1 MSAESIRIVFP
12 STPNTTQLPYFV
24 AQKKG
29 WLDDL
34 KVAET
39 YVTGDSNAIR
49 AILSG
54 NADFGAVI
62 GTFSVFSALEA
73 GADLRAISSWQPLP
87 DYNVVLGA
95 GKGNKIADLAGKIF
109 ASSGPGGLPDQLPR
123 ILMRKHKIDTSS
135 ARFVQVGGHPARL
148 QAVLGGRADAT
159 LVNSITSVDA
169 LESGRVS
176 LVAKISEEFPKLG
189 LGWNII
195 RQGALNAP
203 EMAATLQI
211 LTTAGIKASR
221 FIMQNPDEAALIL
234 HDRIPTISLE
244 LAKRVVKDLNNDRIW
259 GTKGG
264 ANLETA
270 QFSANLSEELGVIKR
285 PLSVSSLIDERFV
298 KTALRDLG
306 PEK

>member
-1 MSAESIRIVFP
+1 MKSSSGKSATYVWSILIALVCAIASPAMSADSIRIVFP

-29 WLDDL
+29 WLDDI

-123 ILMRKHKIDTSS
+123 ILMRKHQIDTSS
-135 ARFVQVGGHPARL
+135 AKFVQVGGHPARL

-176 LVAKISEEFPKLG
+176 LVAKISDEFPKLG
-189 LGWNII
+189 LGWNIV
-195 RQGALNAP
+195 RQPALDAP

-211 LTTAGIKASR
+211 LTTAGIRASR
-221 FIMQNPDEAALIL
+221 FIIQNPDEAALIL
-234 HDRIPTISLE
+234 HDRIPDHQPRARQARRQRFEQRSY
-244 LAKRVVKDLNNDRIW
+244 
-259 GTKGG
+259 
-264 ANLETA
+264 
-270 QFSANLSEELGVIKR
+270 LGN
-285 PLSVSSLIDERFV
+285 
-298 KTALRDLG
+298 
-306 PEK
+306 